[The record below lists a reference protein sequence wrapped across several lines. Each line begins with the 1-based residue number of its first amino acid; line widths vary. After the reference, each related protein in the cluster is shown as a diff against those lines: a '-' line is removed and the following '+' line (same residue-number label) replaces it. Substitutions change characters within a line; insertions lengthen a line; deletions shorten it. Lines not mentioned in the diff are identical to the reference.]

1 MAADRFVVP
10 IRIVIE
16 NPVPGVRIA
25 LQRGATARAEL
36 VPPVSGTPDA
46 LSFDLDAI
54 VEGALADGLPR
65 LLGPFVQGPP
75 QARFVYLCV
84 GRAAGQI
91 GSEWNRR
98 VKVPLGGI
106 SRQLVEALRGG
117 GRLEARIAGRG
128 RDGSPACAS
137 VPLLAPGWQIR
148 R

>member
-1 MAADRFVVP
+1 MAAERLVVL

-25 LQRGATARAEL
+25 LQRGATAQAEL
-36 VPPVSGTPDA
+36 IPPVSGTPDA
-46 LSFDLDAI
+46 LFFDLDVIA
-54 VEGALADGLPR
+54 EGALADGRPR

-84 GRAAGQI
+84 GQAAGQI
-91 GSEWNRR
+91 GCQWNRR

-106 SRQLVEALRGG
+106 SQELVEALRGG

-128 RDGSPACAS
+128 RDDSPACAS

-148 R
+148 H